1 MTENLEKL
9 YQQLDS
15 ECGVLFHS
23 RENRRYFS
31 GAACEEG
38 LFAAGGG
45 AALYVTDFRYAEI
58 IEQEL
63 AESDAELAICSGADQ
78 LTAVYAFFVKQ
89 GVKRVCIEDEYLT
102 LSQYRGLVQAMPQ
115 LQFCDLGSLCEQIR
129 AVKSEEE
136 ISCILGAQQIA
147 EKAFAKLLHFI
158 KPNVTERDVAAELE
172 YQMKKLCAEGTSF
185 DTIVASGVNSS
196 VPHAVVSDLRI
207 LPGEFIT
214 IDFGAKYR
222 GYCSDMTRTLFL
234 GKPNKEERGFNNI
247 VLKAQR
253 TAIEHIRAGITG
265 READSYA
272 REIIRANGY
281 GEYFGHGLGHGVGLL
296 IHEQPR
302 VSPASEQVLLPN
314 MVVTVEPGIYLKG
327 KMGVRIEDMVVVEE
341 NGVRDL
347 TTASAELIA
356 L

>member
-45 AALYVTDFRYAEI
+45 AMIYVTDFRYAEI

-78 LTAVYAFFVKQ
+78 LTAVYAFFVKH
-89 GVKRVCIEDEYLT
+89 GITKVCIEDEYLT
-102 LSQYRGLVQAMPQ
+102 LSQYRSLTQSMSRV
-115 LQFCDLGSLCEQIR
+115 QFCDLGTLCEQIR

-172 YQMKKLCAEGTSF
+172 YQMKKLGAEGTSF

-207 LPGEFIT
+207 LSGEFIT

-234 GKPNKEERGFNNI
+234 GKPSKEERDFYNI

-253 TAIEHIRAGITG
+253 TAIEHICAGITG

-272 REIIRANGY
+272 REVIRANGY
-281 GEYFGHGLGHGVGLL
+281 GEYFGHGLGHGVGLF

-347 TTASAELIA
+347 TSTSAELIA

>member
-1 MTENLEKL
+1 MTENLQKL
-9 YQQLDS
+9 YEQLDAS
-15 ECGVLFHS
+15 CGVLFHS
-23 RENRRYFS
+23 KENRRYFS

-38 LFAAGGG
+38 LFAVGGG
-45 AALYVTDFRYAEI
+45 SSIYVTDFRYAEI

-63 AESDAELAICSGADQ
+63 AESGTELAICAGADQ
-78 LTAVYAFFVKQ
+78 LTAIYAFFVKQ
-89 GVKRVCIEDEYLT
+89 GVSLVYVEDQRIT
-102 LSQYRGLVQAMPQ
+102 LSEFQSLARAMPK
-115 LQFCDLGSLCEQIR
+115 LEFSNLGGLCDQIR

-136 ISCILGAQQIA
+136 ISCILSAQQIA
-147 EKAFAKLLHFI
+147 EKAFAKLIHFI
-158 KPNVTERDVAAELE
+158 KPNVTEREVAAELE
-172 YQMKKLCAEGTSF
+172 YQMMKLGAEGTSF

-214 IDFGAKYR
+214 IDFGAKYK

-234 GKPNKEERGFNNI
+234 GKPSKEERDFYNI

-272 REIIRANGY
+272 REVIRANGY
-281 GEYFGHGLGHGVGLL
+281 GDCFGHGLGHGVGLL

-302 VSPASEQVLLPN
+302 VSPSSEQVLLPN

-327 KMGVRIEDMVVVEE
+327 KMGVRIEDMVVVCED
-341 NGVRDL
+341 GWRDL
-347 TTASAELIA
+347 TTTGTELLA

>member
-1 MTENLEKL
+1 M
-9 YQQLDS
+9 YRQLDS

-23 RENRRYFS
+23 KENRRYFS

-38 LFAAGGG
+38 LFAACGGG
-45 AALYVTDFRYAEI
+45 MIYVTDFRYAEI
-58 IEQEL
+58 IEREL
-63 AESDAELAICSGADQ
+63 AESDAELAVCTGADQ
-78 LTAVYAFFVKQ
+78 LTAIYAFFVKH
-89 GVKRVCIEDEYLT
+89 GVAKVLIEDEYLT
-102 LSQYRGLVQAMPQ
+102 LNQYRSLLQAMPR
-115 LQFCDLGSLCEQIR
+115 LQFGELGSLCEQIR

-136 ISCILGAQQIA
+136 ISYILGAQQIA

-172 YQMKKLCAEGTSF
+172 YQMKKLGAEGTSF

-234 GKPNKEERGFNNI
+234 GKPNKEERDFYQI

-272 REIIRANGY
+272 REVIRANGY
-281 GEYFGHGLGHGVGLL
+281 GEYFGHGLGHGVGLF

-314 MVVTVEPGIYLKG
+314 MVVTVEPGVYLKG

-347 TTASAELIA
+347 TATSAELIA